1 MNLRTRLSRSNGYRL
16 LGMYDE
22 SILILEDIPLGKDRW
37 HSSVV
42 EARYNTYRDAK
53 EWELANAMSRLMCK
67 RRPSTLK
74 WRLNYADGY
83 HQMGDTEKAI
93 ASLKD
98 TEDKF
103 GEDAQYLF
111 RLAKYHALLGKVE
124 EAKDLV
130 RRVFKLNGSFKA
142 DFLNDPALDSVWE
155 SFKGEKIKS

>member
-1 MNLRTRLSRSNGYRL
+1 MNLRTHLSRSNGYRL

-22 SILILEDIPLGKDRW
+22 SINILEDIPLGKDRW

-67 RRPSTLK
+67 RHPSTLK

-83 HQMGDTEKAI
+83 HQMSDAEKAI
-93 ASLKD
+93 TCLKD
-98 TEDKF
+98 TEGKF
-103 GEDAQYLF
+103 GGEAQYLF
-111 RLAKYHALLGKVE
+111 RLAKYHALIGKVE

-130 RRVFKLNGSFKA
+130 R
-142 DFLNDPALDSVWE
+142 
-155 SFKGEKIKS
+155 

>member
-1 MNLRTRLSRSNGYRL
+1 MNLRTRLYRSNGYRL

-22 SILILEDIPLGKDRW
+22 SILILEDIPLGRDRW

-53 EWELANAMSRLMCK
+53 EWEHANAMSRLMCK

-93 ASLKD
+93 ACLKD
-98 TEDKF
+98 AENKF

-124 EAKDLV
+124 EAKNLV
-130 RRVFKLNGSFKA
+130 RRVFKLDGSFKA
-142 DFLNDPALDSVWE
+142 EFLDDPAFDSVWE
-155 SFKGEKIKS
+155 SF